1 MYITICNMNIKK
13 YLFETIKYALRSYSI
28 IRPYIKEV
36 DRLYTMNAEEL
47 KQRNEKRFLEIFR
60 RAYDKSPFYH
70 KLYTEAGIR
79 KDDITCLSD
88 IKKLP
93 VITKDMVKQH
103 ADEMLTV
110 PKRKVRKCNTS
121 GTTGTPLSVYS
132 DWKSIWMAQ
141 AYLYCTRKRYG
152 FTYGQR
158 FVSLRGH
165 LDKNNLSLM
174 VHLSNTLF
182 LSSYNINPATTQ
194 FYYDSIRKFKP
205 RAIEGYPSS
214 LFALALSLSD
224 AGLKLDIPVA
234 FTSSETLLPYQRE
247 MIEQQFNT
255 QIFDLYGM
263 TERTIS
269 LMEAY
274 NHQGYYEMPGYSINE
289 YLEDGEICT
298 SLINDSFPMIRYRSN
313 DVMEMMEITE
323 DNPQIVVKRVEGRK
337 EDCLCCKDGSR
348 IMSLDFIFKGVKHI
362 KMSQLVQTENGTLDI
377 CVVPETDF
385 EEADEKQ
392 IEHNLFNRVGA
403 GNIDYN
409 IRMITEKDIRY
420 TTGGKFRYLI
430 DLMFVKSGKAIYRVI
445 GREDDYVI
453 CKDGTRVTRIDFI
466 ESGEHIKA
474 CQWIQEEDGKVEIRI
489 VPDDSFTEKDRL
501 YVVRET
507 ERKVGQGNL
516 NIETS
521 IVSIDKLI
529 YTRRGK
535 FKLIVRK

>member
-1 MYITICNMNIKK
+1 MKLKK
-13 YLFETIKYALRSYSI
+13 YFYETAKYALRSYPLI
-28 IRPYIKEV
+28 YPYIKEIEK
-36 DRLYTMNAEEL
+36 LYAMSPDEL
-47 KQRNEKRFLEIFR
+47 TLRNEQRFLEIFR
-60 RAYDKSPFYH
+60 HAYDKSPFYH

-348 IMSLDFIFKGVKHI
+348 IMSLDFFF
-362 KMSQLVQTENGTLDI
+362 S
-377 CVVPETDF
+377 
-385 EEADEKQ
+385 
-392 IEHNLFNRVGA
+392 RV
-403 GNIDYN
+403 
-409 IRMITEKDIRY
+409 
-420 TTGGKFRYLI
+420 
-430 DLMFVKSGKAIYRVI
+430 
-445 GREDDYVI
+445 
-453 CKDGTRVTRIDFI
+453 
-466 ESGEHIKA
+466 
-474 CQWIQEEDGKVEIRI
+474 
-489 VPDDSFTEKDRL
+489 
-501 YVVRET
+501 
-507 ERKVGQGNL
+507 
-516 NIETS
+516 
-521 IVSIDKLI
+521 
-529 YTRRGK
+529 
-535 FKLIVRK
+535 